1 MSCYIVSG
9 KSLRSHASYVNLPW
23 QLVMK
28 FHTWIFFDNLSWT
41 HLLNMGPNIWNLVH
55 IWLSEVA
62 LVIASVLMTTTTWL
76 EQLHKLETAR
86 DQAAKDVLTLNVS
99 GAMWGC
105 TQTDVSWSD
114 KNELSFSTNENLGL
128 LSTDQSQ
135 VRILNFDISFISDL
149 GLSHETIAL
158 IVTTEYY
165 SDYKKYW
172 IYKYLL

>member
-1 MSCYIVSG
+1 MAGSAIGAVLPHAPWRVAVELNVDIVHVPIHRQRMAEG
-9 KSLRSHASYVNLPW
+9 IAQD
-23 QLVMK
+23 QL
-28 FHTWIFFDNLSWT
+28 
-41 HLLNMGPNIWNLVH
+41 
-55 IWLSEVA
+55 
-62 LVIASVLMTTTTWL
+62 
-76 EQLHKLETAR
+76 QKLETAR

>member
-1 MSCYIVSG
+1 M
-9 KSLRSHASYVNLPW
+9 
-23 QLVMK
+23 
-28 FHTWIFFDNLSWT
+28 
-41 HLLNMGPNIWNLVH
+41 
-55 IWLSEVA
+55 
-62 LVIASVLMTTTTWL
+62 
-76 EQLHKLETAR
+76 
-86 DQAAKDVLTLNVS
+86 LTLNVS

-158 IVTTEYY
+158 IVTTESY
-165 SDYKKYW
+165 SDYKKY
-172 IYKYLL
+172 